1 MKEELMADCPICS
14 KENTM
19 VEHTHLIYTAF
30 QHQTKIKTGF
40 KQYQITTRTFG
51 AQKHAFKVCDACEVK
66 YNRIIP
72 GLIWAAGII
81 LALLAYI
88 YVKHDDQM
96 LVLMCICPIPLV
108 IAFSLNKEF
117 FSLNAK
123 LKKVAIAERGG
134 NHGGDFSVVAYT
146 KAEYEKLL
154 RKNKR

>member
-1 MKEELMADCPICS
+1 MADCPICS

-30 QHQTKIKTGF
+30 QHQSRIKTGF

-51 AQKHAFKVCDACEVK
+51 AKKHALKVCDACESK

-72 GLIWAAGII
+72 GIIWAVGII

-88 YVKHDDQM
+88 YVKHDDPM
-96 LVLMCICPIPLV
+96 LVLACVCPIPIH
-108 IAFSLNKEF
+108 IAFSLNKEV

-123 LKKVAIAERGG
+123 MKKVAIAERKGTEG
-134 NHGGDFSVVAYT
+134 NIPVVAYT
-146 KAEYEKLL
+146 EAEYVKLL
-154 RKNKR
+154 RKNKK